1 MKNKIIIFIVSAC
14 IFFSTNIY
22 AAENIFDTSSDECSV
37 TGELKKSEY
46 AGYNESPAF
55 ALDAQN
61 GKVSWK
67 IKLAETVYYKVYV
80 WKTLSETACENAIV
94 SYTSETQQKI
104 EIPFNMQE
112 GNAGWQ
118 QIGCFNMMGAGSTLE
133 MYGQSGEMLI
143 SAIKFEEAGKEY
155 QTVSKLNTADSK
167 AVALKVNCSRSL
179 VGGIEKPVP
188 DAVPTIVNSRTLVPV
203 RFITEAI
210 GAEVTWDDASKSA
223 TVTANGKKIVFTL
236 DKTEYTSD
244 SEIKQLD
251 QPPMIINNRMMLPL
265 RALSEEIGRKVF
277 WDESGLIVISKEDV
291 SGLLDKSGV
300 EDLNIILK

>member
-1 MKNKIIIFIVSAC
+1 MKNRIIICIALAC
-14 IFFSTNIY
+14 VFFSTNAW
-22 AAENIFDTSSDECSV
+22 AAENIFDTTSNECSV

-46 AGYNESPAF
+46 VGYNASPAF
-55 ALDAQN
+55 ALDAQS

-67 IKLAETVYYKVYV
+67 IKLAEAVYYKVYV
-80 WKTLSETACENAIV
+80 WKTLSETACENAV
-94 SYTSETQQKI
+94 VAYTSETQQKT

-112 GNAGWQ
+112 GNSGWQ

-133 MYGQSGEMLI
+133 IYGQSGEMLI

-155 QTVSKLNTADSK
+155 QTVAKMNTADSK

-179 VGGIEKPVP
+179 VGGIERTVP
-188 DAVPTIVNSRTLVPV
+188 DAVPTIVNGRTLVPV

-210 GAEVTWDDASKSA
+210 GADVAWDDASKSA
-223 TVTANGKKIVFTL
+223 TVTSEGKTIVFTL
-236 DKTEYTSD
+236 DKAEYTSNN
-244 SEIKQLD
+244 EIKQLD

-300 EDLNIILK
+300 EDLNSILK